1 MKKVMAK
8 KTVRETWAWL
18 MVTIMVVTLAI
29 PTCINAIA
37 GDSSVVITG
46 SSGWLESANVE
57 WSPVTNATGY
67 SVYYKSATAAD
78 TAYTKIDDLLVRKY
92 NTYIRADAVGLSA
105 GNYIMKVVPII
116 NGTESTSNQ
125 AVTSTLTVTAYTREG
140 FAFSTQS
147 TAKTGSG
154 GYNDNGTVA
163 ANAQI
168 VYVTEQTKNTVKAS
182 VITSSSGS
190 LTACTGIGAIL
201 TARSKGYDTRPLI
214 LRVVGKVTMF
224 SNSANTNYMQLK
236 STQKLTVEGIGED
249 ATLYGLGILIR
260 DCTNIE
266 VRNIGIMMFP
276 DDGVSLDTDNNNIWI
291 HNNDIFYGAP
301 GSDADQVK
309 GDGSCDIKAFSNFIS
324 VSYNHFW
331 DSGKC
336 SLCGMSDTKEFF
348 VTYDHN
354 WFDHSDSRQPRIR
367 VGTIHVY
374 NNFFDGNSKY
384 GVGVTKGS
392 SAFVENNYF
401 RNCKYPMLSS
411 LQGSDVYGGAEG
423 TFSSEAGG
431 IIKSYGN
438 TIIGATRF
446 VDQTYSAT
454 DFDAITTSS
463 RNATVP
469 SSYKTVSGGTT
480 YNNFDTASTMYKYTV
495 DTPEAAKV
503 KVEKYA
509 GRINGGDFKW
519 NFNDSVDDVSYDV
532 NAALKSAI
540 TSYTS
545 NLVSIGGN
553 SAGGGSSTT
562 SQAVTQATTQAATQ
576 TTTQAATQTTTQAA
590 TQAQAVTKVHNFTT
604 SGKTS
609 SFFTIS
615 GNLSTSKGTVAYNG
629 LTLTQCLKMESATSV
644 KFTAAN
650 AGKLTLVFVES
661 AATVNVN
668 GTQYTAT
675 KGIVTVSVKAGAVS
689 ITKADTANLFYI
701 DFTTTDTTPATTQ
714 AATQATTQAAT
725 QQATTQAATQ
735 ATTQAAT
742 QTTTQAATQAQA
754 VTKVHN
760 FTTSGKT
767 SSFFTISGNLSTSKG
782 SVTYNG
788 LTLTQC
794 LKMESATSV
803 KFTAA
808 DAGKLTLVFVES
820 AATVNVNG
828 TQYTA
833 TKGIVTVS
841 VKAGAVSITKAD
853 TANLFYID
861 FTTTST
867 TPATT
872 QAATQATTPA
882 TTQSATQTTTQAE
895 TTTAPTQQDGYD
907 QNSTGVVTSIKGMT
921 DSQFKT
927 AVYCAPNASA
937 TGAGTSSSPM
947 SLEAAITLSNATN
960 GIAIILQAGTY
971 SYNYQI
977 TIPYGNNGT
986 SSAYKVLKAA
996 DGAKV
1001 TLDFS
1006 TQTYGDTS
1014 TNARG
1019 LQMEGN
1025 YWYIYGI
1032 TVTGSA
1038 DNGIFVAG
1046 SHNVVERCIVKAN
1059 RDSGLQISRRNSTL
1073 SNMADWPAN
1082 NYIINCTS
1090 YDNMDPATQENADG
1104 FSAKLTCGEGNV
1116 FDGCISYCNIDDGWD
1131 LYAKTETGSIGVV
1144 TIRNCISFNNG
1155 TLTNGT
1161 SSSSGDRNGF
1171 KLGGSNGAVP
1181 TPHKVFN
1188 CLSFSNGK
1196 DGFTD
1201 NGNGAALTITN
1212 CTSCNNSGSNFNF
1225 YRTNGGVYTNL
1236 LTISG
1241 KNTDKFVGTIQNALY
1256 YNGGSYYLVSTKTAV
1271 TSGLKIGTVITAP
1284 SSSDLVSMTAPNV
1297 KSDIDSLYRNSD
1309 GSVSSNGYLIA
1320 KNSGTFGTLGAEFGI
1335 STSTLKVN
1343 VATK

>member
-714 AATQATTQAAT
+714 AATQATT
-725 QQATTQAATQ
+725 
-735 ATTQAAT
+735 
-742 QTTTQAATQAQA
+742 
-754 VTKVHN
+754 
-760 FTTSGKT
+760 
-767 SSFFTISGNLSTSKG
+767 
-782 SVTYNG
+782 
-788 LTLTQC
+788 
-794 LKMESATSV
+794 
-803 KFTAA
+803 
-808 DAGKLTLVFVES
+808 
-820 AATVNVNG
+820 
-828 TQYTA
+828 
-833 TKGIVTVS
+833 
-841 VKAGAVSITKAD
+841 
-853 TANLFYID
+853 
-861 FTTTST
+861 
-867 TPATT
+867 
-872 QAATQATTPA
+872 PA

>member
-644 KFTAAN
+644 KFTAA
-650 AGKLTLVFVES
+650 
-661 AATVNVN
+661 
-668 GTQYTAT
+668 
-675 KGIVTVSVKAGAVS
+675 
-689 ITKADTANLFYI
+689 
-701 DFTTTDTTPATTQ
+701 
-714 AATQATTQAAT
+714 
-725 QQATTQAATQ
+725 
-735 ATTQAAT
+735 
-742 QTTTQAATQAQA
+742 
-754 VTKVHN
+754 
-760 FTTSGKT
+760 
-767 SSFFTISGNLSTSKG
+767 
-782 SVTYNG
+782 
-788 LTLTQC
+788 
-794 LKMESATSV
+794 
-803 KFTAA
+803 

-927 AVYCAPNASA
+927 AIYCAPNASA
-937 TGAGTSSSPM
+937 TGAGTSNSPM